1 MTFSDLGL
9 PNTIIKA
16 MNKMGWTEPTPVQEA
31 SIPWGLTGG
40 DMFAQAQTG
49 TGKTGAYA
57 SIILTKTEPG
67 YKAPSALVLTPT
79 RELAIQVNEEMNK
92 LSEYTGHLSTVIYGG
107 VGISPQISKLKKGT
121 DIVIGTPGR
130 LRDLIDQGHLDLSW
144 VSTVVLDEADRMLD
158 MGFARDLEYIL
169 SKIPKKR
176 QMLMFSATMTPD
188 IDKLAKAHMVK
199 PKEFLVSAD
208 EPVLD
213 LISQYYII
221 VSKDDKRDIL
231 KAIIDD
237 GNPRTIVFCHM
248 KHRAGQITR
257 KMVNEGYI
265 AATLHGD
272 VPQAKREKTMKA
284 FKDGTIDL
292 LIATDVAARGLDI
305 DDVEYVINYDMPDTP
320 ETYVHRIGRVG
331 RAGKTGTA
339 ISFVM
344 EEEKSMIKEIEKF
357 TGKKISPFDMK
368 NMPAPSEKPAV
379 KAPVAA
385 KEPVKRTAS
394 KEVRKPA
401 AQAKEPVKRTPA
413 AKEPAK
419 APAVR
424 GKPAAKETAA
434 KAPAKIAVS
443 FQIETGTV
451 SGLTKEELLEFLTTS
466 GINRRDIGPVVVGK
480 KASFIEVKC
489 TDEKAIVSALGG
501 KDLKGTMVKI
511 KSV

>member
-1 MTFSDLGL
+1 MTFSDLGIS
-9 PNTIIKA
+9 NAIIKA
-16 MNKMGWTEPTPVQEA
+16 MNKMGWTDPTPVQKA

-79 RELAIQVNEEMNK
+79 RELAIQVHEEMNK
-92 LSEYTGHLSTVIYGG
+92 LSEHTGHLSTVIYGG
-107 VGISPQISKLKKGT
+107 VGISPQISKLRKGT

-130 LRDLIDQGHLDLSW
+130 IKDLIDQGHLDLSW

-158 MGFARDLEYIL
+158 MGFARDLEHIL
-169 SKIPKKR
+169 SKVPKKR

-213 LISQYYII
+213 LISQYFLM
-221 VSKDDKRDIL
+221 VNKDDKRDVL
-231 KAIIDD
+231 KTIIDN

-257 KMVNEGYI
+257 RMVNDGYI

-331 RAGKTGTA
+331 RAGKTGIS

-344 EEEKSMIKEIEKF
+344 EEEKSMIKEIEKY
-357 TGKKISPFDMK
+357 TGKKILPFNMK
-368 NMPAPSEKPAV
+368 NIPVPPEKPA
-379 KAPVAA
+379 KA
-385 KEPVKRTAS
+385 EPVKRTAAT
-394 KEVRKPA
+394 KEPA
-401 AQAKEPVKRTPA
+401 KAEPVKRTA
-413 AKEPAK
+413 ATKTEAVK
-419 APAVR
+419 APAQ
-424 GKPAAKETAA
+424 KKAAETRTAA
-434 KAPAKIAVS
+434 KKESPKVPVS
-443 FQIETGTV
+443 FQIETGSS
-451 SGLTKEELLEFLTTS
+451 SGLTKENLLELLVSS
-466 GINRRDIGPVVVGK
+466 GIGRRDISSVIIGK
-480 KASFIEVKC
+480 KASFAEIKC
-489 TDEKAIVSALGG
+489 SDEKAIISALEG
-501 KDLKGTMVKI
+501 KDLKDTKLRI
-511 KSV
+511 KSI